1 VLGNPPRVSIHGV
14 IGRVNEDPIK
24 CIQYLISCM
33 RVWEMELA
41 SAITRSIH
49 GARAQHSSSVIPYVP
64 VGYPDIE
71 TTFEIV
77 KIFDKLDAPAVE
89 LGIPF
94 SDPLADGVTIQK
106 ASQASL
112 ENGVSLSDCI
122 QLSQR
127 LRAEGVTV
135 PIILMGYYN
144 PIYQYGVEEC
154 VKDAWASGV
163 NGFIIPDLPYEES
176 SLMREQT
183 SNYGM
188 AFVPLIALTSSERR
202 IAATCVGASGFL
214 YCVSITGVTGA
225 RNDLD
230 VAPLNNMMGAVR
242 NNSDLP
248 IAVGFGVS
256 TRKQVEDLCTV
267 ADAVVVGSAFV
278 QTVEGAGRSNAVDA
292 AASLYEHLA
301 GVYRTQQEPTCKS
314 ERL

>member
-1 VLGNPPRVSIHGV
+1 
-14 IGRVNEDPIK
+14 
-24 CIQYLISCM
+24 
-33 RVWEMELA
+33 MELA
-41 SAITRSIH
+41 SAVTKSIRDSQTQRS
-49 GARAQHSSSVIPYVP
+49 SPVIPYIP

-77 KIFDKLDAPAVE
+77 KAFDKLDVPAVE
-89 LGIPF
+89 LGVPF

-106 ASQASL
+106 ASQIPL
-112 ENGVSLSDCI
+112 GNGVSLIDCI

-127 LRAEGVTV
+127 LRVEGVTV
-135 PIILMGYYN
+135 PILLMGYYN
-144 PIYQYGVEEC
+144 PIYQYGVEAC

-176 SLMREQT
+176 GLMREQT
-183 SNYGM
+183 GNYGL
-188 AFVPLIALTSSERR
+188 AFVPLIALTSTEKR

-214 YCVSITGVTGA
+214 YCVSVTGVTGT

-230 VAPLNNMMGAVR
+230 VASLNKMIEAVR

-256 TRKQVEDLCTV
+256 TRRQVEDLCTV

-278 QTVEGAGRSNAVDA
+278 QAVEGAGRHNAVA
-292 AASLYEHLA
+292 AVASLYEHLA
-301 GVYRTQQEPTCKS
+301 GD
-314 ERL
+314 